1 MQTLIHGCSQL
12 VTMAGPAR
20 LRVGVEMREIGLV
33 ENGALLIED
42 GNVLAAGDY
51 ESVCRVAANE
61 FEAIKIEGR
70 VVTPGLVDAHAH
82 PVFGGS
88 RLDDFE
94 RRIQGLGYAEIAR
107 MGGGIRS
114 TYLKTQI
121 CNEEAL
127 FEAGLAR
134 LMQMMQSGTTAI
146 EAKSGYGGSVYHEL
160 SLLRVLSKLN
170 AQGKMKI
177 VPTLL
182 GAHAVPNGYTSSSFA
197 EVVANEMIPA
207 VASEGL
213 AQFVDVFVEDGYYS
227 HDDARLIASAAR
239 QHGLGVRL
247 HVDQLHDGGGA
258 ALAAELSAT
267 TADHLEHVSDTG
279 IEALKAEGVIPVLL
293 PGSVYCLGSKQY
305 PPVRKMIDAA
315 LPVVIATDFNPGS
328 SPVLS
333 LTATMNMACTQMKM
347 LPSEA
352 LVACT
357 VNAAYS
363 IGLGDQIGSLEKG
376 KSADFVVWNAS
387 DYREL
392 AYWVGAN
399 LVNQVWV
406 DGVRL

>member
-1 MQTLIHGCSQL
+1 MQTLIRGCSQL

-20 LRVGVEMREIGLV
+20 PRGGVEMQEIGLV

-42 GNVLAAGDY
+42 GKVLAAGDY
-51 ESVCRVAANE
+51 ESVCRVAADGFDAKNV
-61 FEAIKIEGR
+61 EGR
-70 VVTPGLVDAHAH
+70 VVTPGLVDAHTH

-94 RRIQGLGYAEIAR
+94 RRIQGLSYAEIAR

-114 TYLKTQI
+114 TYLKTQ
-121 CNEEAL
+121 NSKEEDL
-127 FEAGLAR
+127 LKAGEVL

-182 GAHAVPNGYTSSSFA
+182 GAHAVPEGYMSASFA
-197 EVVANEMIPA
+197 KIVAEEMIPVA
-207 VASEGL
+207 ASEGL

-239 QHGLGVRL
+239 QHGLGIRL

-258 ALAAELSAT
+258 ALAAELGAK
-267 TADHLEHVSDTG
+267 TADHLEHVSIEG
-279 IEALKAEGVIPVLL
+279 ILALKDKGVIPVLL
-293 PGSVYCLGSKQY
+293 PGSVYCLGSNQY
-305 PPVRKMIDAA
+305 PPARKMIDAG
-315 LPVVIATDFNPGS
+315 LPVVIASDFNPGS

-357 VNAAYS
+357 VNAANS
-363 IGLGDQIGSLEKG
+363 IGLGGQIGSLEKG